1 MSSTTRKMTTS
12 QYLQG
17 ASLPQSNLF
26 PQQRETA
33 IVYCEGY
40 FGENTGKTANGLI
53 RESNRFHIISIID
66 STKAGQDSGLYL
78 NGIEN
83 GIPICSS
90 LSQAISIREC
100 IPEYFIYGLAPDSGH
115 LTLIERQLIHKAMR
129 LGMNIVIGLHEF
141 LNEDP
146 EFVETAKK
154 HHVKIVDIR
163 KPRPTK
169 DLKIF
174 SNRIQNVHCPR
185 ILVMGTDCAIGKRTT
200 ALALT
205 RMLKNSGLNAVMIA
219 TGQTGLIQGSS
230 YGVALDAVP
239 SQYCVGELEAVIVEA
254 YENEKPDVIV
264 IEGQGALSHPS
275 FCTSASIIRGSQ
287 PTAIILQ
294 HSPMRVY
301 LSGSEEYLMPELG
314 AEIDLIE
321 HFSGAPVIG
330 ITLNNTGM
338 DEHSIRETIFEYSNK
353 YQVPVT
359 ELFTLPNDVLVNMV
373 LDRFPELDVV

>member
-1 MSSTTRKMTTS
+1 
-12 QYLQG
+12 
-17 ASLPQSNLF
+17 
-26 PQQRETA
+26 
-33 IVYCEGY
+33 
-40 FGENTGKTANGLI
+40 
-53 RESNRFHIISIID
+53 
-66 STKAGQDSGLYL
+66 
-78 NGIEN
+78 
-83 GIPICSS
+83 
-90 LSQAISIREC
+90 
-100 IPEYFIYGLAPDSGH
+100 
-115 LTLIERQLIHKAMR
+115 
-129 LGMNIVIGLHEF
+129 IGLHEF

-254 YENEKPDVIV
+254 YDNEKPDVIV